1 MVPRIV
7 GVLLMSIAIS
17 VSAFIEQAPP
27 PGENE
32 WVALGTT
39 VHGGFGS
46 YVALGIDI
54 GLTALARLHAERGL
68 LDVTVI
74 DGPNT
79 PCPCIADGVML
90 STGSTPGRGTLRV
103 DAHTG
108 PPGSFATLEFRMRN
122 TSKGLRVIVPA
133 DARERLDR
141 INQEPPERRL
151 GLVRGATPGQLY
163 SIEERTFD

>member
-1 MVPRIV
+1 MV
-7 GVLLMSIAIS
+7 SAAIT

-27 PGENE
+27 PTTSE
-32 WVALGTT
+32 WAALATS

-54 GLTALARLHAERGL
+54 GLIAMARLHAERGQ
-68 LDVTVI
+68 LDVTVF
-74 DGPNT
+74 DGPDT

-90 STGSTPGRGTLRV
+90 STGSTPGRGSLRV
-103 DAHTG
+103 DARRG
-108 PPGSFATLEFRMRN
+108 SPGTFATVEFRMRN
-122 TSKGLRVIVPA
+122 TSKGLQVIVPA

-163 SIEERTFD
+163 TIEERTFD